1 MKVKS
6 RIRFILFT
14 LLVNLL
20 VTPDFAHSASCT
32 GATTS
37 TDGNFTLVRFTAAQ
51 SNCTWN
57 VPAGVTSLG
66 VLIVGGGGGAGF
78 GSLGGGGGAGKV
90 LTTINPIS
98 VNSGDTITL
107 TIGDGG
113 LGGYNKLPS
122 TGGPWTFG
130 NDGETTT
137 LTING
142 STYNAIGGGGGG
154 GSVRSTGA
162 SGGSGGG
169 GSTGSL
175 GGSALTNNYSNFLSY
190 GSSSTTH
197 SGSGAGGGGAGGG
210 NSNGSGG
217 TGVTIYGLKVGGGG
231 GGWPSSAGATEFGG
245 GSAGGGTNASEG
257 TGGSD
262 HGTRGATGTGGGGG
276 GGEKGGSGTVVFR
289 YLAATVNT
297 FSLAGGVTTAT
308 YRSPIAITTVVS
320 LPSKVTFRA
329 GNVIISGCK
338 NKSATGSGSTYTA
351 TCSWKPS
358 TRGKVAISA
367 TISPNESGASTPR
380 ATPINVVVSNRSG
393 NRA

>member
-1 MKVKS
+1 M
-6 RIRFILFT
+6 IAPALFLIQPAQAAT
-14 LLVNLL
+14 
-20 VTPDFAHSASCT
+20 CT
-32 GATTS
+32 GSTTS
-37 TDGNFTLVRFTAAQ
+37 TDGNFTLVRFSTSQA
-51 SNCTWN
+51 NCTWN
-57 VPAGVTSLG
+57 IPSGVTKVGIL
-66 VLIVGGGGGAGF
+66 LIGGGGGAGF
-78 GSLGGGGGAGKV
+78 GSLGGGGGSGKV

-98 VNSGDTITL
+98 VNSGDTVTL

-217 TGVTIYGLKVGGGG
+217 TGVTIYGLKFGGGG

-262 HGTRGATGTGGGGG
+262 HGTSGTTGTGGGGG